1 MSKNTKTVWAAG
13 GVLWRKGSGDSPVE
27 VGVVHRPR
35 YDDWS
40 LPKGKLDDDET
51 LAGAAVREIAEETG
65 HVVRLGRWLR
75 DIDYR
80 LPRGGEKRVRFWSA
94 CALSGSFE
102 PNSEVDRVE
111 WFPVTAARERL
122 SYRLDQEVLDE
133 FARLPADLH
142 TLLLVRHARAGT
154 RSEFTGDDRIRPLDS
169 TGRKQ
174 AEAMAPLLTAF
185 GAQVLHAADRLRCEQ
200 TLAPLAGRLGAGIE
214 SEPTLSE
221 ESYRADPDAALAR
234 ITEIAADRTQIH
246 AVCSQGKVVPPLL
259 TEWSRRSGIGL
270 PESGNRKGSVWV
282 LTLDGR
288 NLVSADYFDS
298 PLAEVDRSPTGF
310 ASSAAAPDAVIT

>member
-13 GVLWRKGSGDSPVE
+13 ACCGARVPGFAGGGGRGPQTALRRLVTAQ
-27 VGVVHRPR
+27 
-35 YDDWS
+35 
-40 LPKGKLDDDET
+40 GKLDDDET

-122 SYRLDQEVLDE
+122 SYRPI
-133 FARLPADLH
+133 RRCSTNSPGSPPIC

-282 LTLDGR
+282 LTRRPESGVGR
-288 NLVSADYFDS
+288 L
-298 PLAEVDRSPTGF
+298 L
-310 ASSAAAPDAVIT
+310 